1 MKQMK
6 FGKLLVIWFAA
17 AVVLLTV
24 NGLFLKNV
32 WFAHGIMASLGILLW
47 IYPVYP
53 ESLEQ
58 WYESQICRRIIR
70 ATATAEIVLSFCIRM
85 NY

>member
-1 MKQMK
+1 MKQMT

-47 IYPVYP
+47 ICPVYP
-53 ESLEQ
+53 LSMEQ
-58 WYESQICRRIIR
+58 WYESQTCRRIIR
-70 ATATAEIVLSFCIRM
+70 AAATAEIVLSFCIRM